1 MKLRKNTAQP
11 CDKRTENRWERKKNK
26 EKSVGE
32 KKELRIS
39 HNHATKELRIGGREK
54 KLRKIPHSHETE
66 KKSLRAILLA
76 WHNLANPMSALL
88 AGKLQSMIYPIHEQ
102 DHRTIPAAAVW
113 ACLSNPSNHTSGCGM
128 ACLSNPHVVLDE
140 ARVTVVVCCSEMSH
154 GGGGG
159 GWISPLEIS
168 GSGISW
174 GRGVLPTELMV

>member
-1 MKLRKNTAQP
+1 VG
-11 CDKRTENRWERKKNK
+11 EKKNK